1 MTTTLKSNWMGS
13 KNSAPTIFRAASRG
27 NVFTRSEKLKMIFAE
42 KDRAHRKAERVELL
56 FQERNKAAEEKA
68 KRERFFAATNALQEH
83 PDAKVRHSKS
93 GSYIQPRVNGA
104 FQAKIAL

>member
-13 KNSAPTIFRAASRG
+13 KTSSPVKFRAASNG
-27 NVFTRSEKLKMIFAE
+27 NVFTRTEKLAMIFAE
-42 KDRAHRKAERVELL
+42 KDRTHRKAERVELIL
-56 FQERNKAAEEKA
+56 QERNKAAQEKA

-83 PDAKVRHSKS
+83 PDAKVRHSKN
-93 GSYIQPRVNGA
+93 GLYIQPRVNGA

>member
-1 MTTTLKSNWMGS
+1 MGS
-13 KNSAPTIFRAASRG
+13 KNAAPTIFRAASNG

-42 KDRAHRKAERVELL
+42 KDRAHRKAERVELIL
-56 FQERNKAAEEKA
+56 QERNKAAEEKA

-93 GSYIQPRVNGA
+93 GLYIQPRVNGT
-104 FQAKIAL
+104 FQAKIEL